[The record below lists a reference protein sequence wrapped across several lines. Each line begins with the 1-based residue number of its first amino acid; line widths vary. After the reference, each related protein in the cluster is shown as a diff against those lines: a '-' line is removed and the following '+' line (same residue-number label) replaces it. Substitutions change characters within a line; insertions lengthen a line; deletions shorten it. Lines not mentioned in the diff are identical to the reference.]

1 MEQRFVGRYIT
12 KGRYVSVHLW
22 FAWGNSVSSSQNDDV
37 GSGQGSSKR
46 VREREREREQK
57 QNEGESLRE
66 VRWRENPKERDLS
79 QERFL
84 SDSLLCVLAEN

>member
-37 GSGQGSSKR
+37 GLGQGSRGGAEPLPPDIGSS
-46 VREREREREQK
+46 V
-57 QNEGESLRE
+57 G
-66 VRWRENPKERDLS
+66 VI
-79 QERFL
+79 
-84 SDSLLCVLAEN
+84 VL